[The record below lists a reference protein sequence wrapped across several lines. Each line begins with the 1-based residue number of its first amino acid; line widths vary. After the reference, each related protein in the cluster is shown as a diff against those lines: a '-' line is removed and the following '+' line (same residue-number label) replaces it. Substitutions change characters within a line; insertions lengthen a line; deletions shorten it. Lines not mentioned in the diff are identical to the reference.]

1 MSTPRQQAIG
11 TIGRW
16 RVVEMELW
24 DRDVLDLVKPAFIE
38 IGKEGGLGFIAVEA
52 GSLKA
57 RIYTPAAG
65 GPSLQA
71 SSRPYISATQLE
83 IY

>member
-38 IGKEGGLGFIAVEA
+38 IGKEGGLGFIAVVA
-52 GSLKA
+52 GTL
-57 RIYTPAAG
+57 
-65 GPSLQA
+65 
-71 SSRPYISATQLE
+71 
-83 IY
+83 